1 MPHFR
6 TYDDAE
12 LHYRVLGP
20 ADSPLPPLV
29 CLAGGPGR
37 DAAYL
42 GDLGGLAA
50 HRQLIVPDS
59 RGTGDSPPP
68 TTRPA
73 TPSRSSPRTWR
84 HSAPTWA
91 WSGSRCS
98 RTTRPPRSRRRTRR
112 AARSG

>member
-42 GDLGGLAA
+42 GDLGGLAV
-50 HRQLIVPDS
+50 HRQLLLPDS
-59 RGTGDSPPP
+59 RGTGASPAAAD
-68 TTRPA
+68 PA
-73 TPSRSSPRTWR
+73 RYAFPHSPRTWR
-84 HSAPTWA
+84 RSGRIWA

-98 RTTRPPRSRRRTRR
+98 RTTRGPRSRRRTRR
-112 AARSG
+112 GIRSG